1 MLVIV
6 LRAFSDSLLALDT
19 APKAIGVALLGAF
32 VTALIVWRSRGVE
45 ELKKH
50 VLENVIIVFAG
61 ALGTWALVFAVILL
75 RTPTKVLSEANAN
88 LNNVIVEKRQL
99 NVNVDSQ
106 TREIEQL
113 KSELADSKQK
123 FEAVEMSE
131 APDSL
136 RRRTFKLADE
146 FTMYLA
152 GMLDNKNKPPDASP
166 NSADPNPSEERKKEI
181 QASQAYYRGIED
193 YYAKHFR
200 DRFVGIVKE
209 YENRGVRTGYLAND
223 FAQRVPYIPQLGSVM
238 DGLDEISRFRDLAY
252 HVDARDHLIAF

>member
-1 MLVIV
+1 MEPTFTQMIWNYLRTTAAYWWVIV
-6 LRAFSDSLLALDT
+6 
-19 APKAIGVALLGAF
+19 PG
-32 VTALIVWRSRGVE
+32 ALIPARDILNLLKRKPLGKTPRWL
-45 ELKKH
+45 EL
-50 VLENVIIVFAG
+50 
-61 ALGTWALVFAVILL
+61 AVIFAC
-75 RTPTKVLSEANAN
+75 LSVAQFLAYRNTVHN
-88 LNNVIVEKRQL
+88 LYTVIEEKRQYRIEKNSL
-99 NVNVDSQ
+99 NATTADLNA
-106 TREIEQL
+106 
-113 KSELADSKQK
+113 KLA
-123 FEAVEMSE
+123 AYTLPE

-146 FTMYLA
+146 FSMYLVS
-152 GMLDNKNKPPDASP
+152 MLENKNKPPDAFP

-209 YENRGVRTGYLAND
+209 YENRGVRTGFLAND

-252 HVDARDHLIAF
+252 HVDARDHLITF